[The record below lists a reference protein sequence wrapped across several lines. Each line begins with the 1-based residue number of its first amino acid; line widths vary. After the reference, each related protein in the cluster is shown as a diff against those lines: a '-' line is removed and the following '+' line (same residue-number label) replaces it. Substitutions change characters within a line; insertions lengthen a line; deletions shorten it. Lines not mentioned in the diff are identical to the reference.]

1 MVEIGLAPSGSRELT
16 PLLSPSQPRHVVDK
30 GLCFSS
36 VSLEDWLDFSNTNV
50 EKADKQRN
58 NSLTLKIL
66 VDQILWQT
74 ASDLRQQCEVVDAA
88 FSSGLK
94 ETKHARD
101 TLAEHLAKVGP

>member
-1 MVEIGLAPSGSRELT
+1 
-16 PLLSPSQPRHVVDK
+16 
-30 GLCFSS
+30 